1 MARCARQASLAK
13 ELQKNVQAAD
23 VVPQPSGCLME
34 GMAVVQRLKGAQKT
48 FPEIAEC
55 LLSMAFN
62 EGTMSDRIDVLFGD
76 YRDDSIKSAD

>member
-1 MARCARQASLAK
+1 
-13 ELQKNVQAAD
+13 
-23 VVPQPSGCLME
+23 ME